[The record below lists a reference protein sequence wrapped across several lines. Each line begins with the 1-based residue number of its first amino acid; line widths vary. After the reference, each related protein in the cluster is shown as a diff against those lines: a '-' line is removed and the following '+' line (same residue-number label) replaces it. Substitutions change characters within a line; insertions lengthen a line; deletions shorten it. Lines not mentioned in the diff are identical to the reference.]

1 MQDPAA
7 FFSYAHADD
16 EADGALRRLHAA
28 LAREISARLGADFPL
43 FLDRDDIAWGD
54 NWRERIDDSLDNSTL
69 LIPIITPS
77 FFASEECR
85 RELRRFFDRERMLD
99 RGSLVCPI
107 HYIEAP
113 RLAAPDDDELAATLA
128 TRQYEDWRAL
138 RLAPPDAPAV
148 RERLTALAGRVAEL
162 VQRAV
167 EPRVLTIDPFG
178 GGPFPTIN
186 AAIAAA
192 EPGSRVVLGPGIYE
206 QSIVIDKPVELLG
219 TGAADVLVVASGARV
234 LSFRAASG
242 LIRNL
247 TLRQVGGGDFHCVD
261 ISQGRLAIEDCR
273 IEGLGAPCVYIHEG
287 ADPVLR
293 RNHIRGGMR
302 AGVSIATQARGTL
315 EDNDIGHHR
324 WAAVQIAKG
333 ADPVLRRNRIHGSG
347 CGVLL
352 YEDARGLLEDNDIC
366 DNHQDGIESTEGA
379 RPVVRANRIQRNGRF
394 GVFVKDGGGG
404 TFERNELTGNAGG
417 AWGIY
422 GGDVVRRDNTP
433 D

>member
-28 LAREISARLGADFPL
+28 LADEVSAQLGAGFPL
-43 FLDRDDIAWGD
+43 FIDRDIAWGD
-54 NWRERIDDSLDNSTL
+54 NWRQRIDDSLDNSTL
-69 LIPIITPS
+69 LIPVITPR
-77 FFASEECR
+77 FFASAECR
-85 RELRRFFDRERMLD
+85 RELSRFFDRERMLE
-99 RGSLVCPI
+99 RGFLVCPI
-107 HYIEAP
+107 LYIDAP
-113 RLAAPDDDELAATLA
+113 PLTAPDGDELAVTLA
-128 TRQYEDWRAL
+128 TRQYDDWRAL

-148 RERLTALAGRVAEL
+148 RERLATLAGRIVEL

-167 EPRVLTIDPFG
+167 EPRVLPVDPFG
-178 GGPFPTIN
+178 GGPYPTID

-192 EPGSRVVLGPGIYE
+192 EPGSRVVLGPGVYE
-206 QSIVIDKPVELLG
+206 QSIVIDKPIELLG
-219 TGAADVLVVASGARV
+219 TGAADVLVAAWGARV

-247 TLRQVGGGDFHCVD
+247 TLRQTGGGDFHCVD
-261 ISQGRLAIEDCR
+261 ISQGRLEIEDCH

-293 RNHIRGGMR
+293 RNQIRGGMR
-302 AGVSIATQARGTL
+302 AGVSIARQARGTL

-333 ADPVLRRNRIHGSG
+333 ADPVLRRNRIHRSG

-366 DNHQDGIESTEGA
+366 DNERDGIEATEGA
-379 RPVVRANRIQRNGRF
+379 RPLVRHNRILRNGRF

-404 TFERNELTGNAGG
+404 TFERNQLTDNAGG

-422 GGDVVRRDNTP
+422 DGDVVRRDNTP